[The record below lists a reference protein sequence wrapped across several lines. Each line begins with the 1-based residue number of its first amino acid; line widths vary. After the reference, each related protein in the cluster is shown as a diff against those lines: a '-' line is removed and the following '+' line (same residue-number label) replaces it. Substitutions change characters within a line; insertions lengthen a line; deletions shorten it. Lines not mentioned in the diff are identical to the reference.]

1 MVSEILK
8 GAREAIHSMWDG
20 LCTAFE
26 NKKSKDKYGIVS
38 SEKVEFCRD
47 VLCRLSF
54 KTISQADQTGLGA
67 NVSQVVKLFISPEVY
82 IPPGSTIEVT
92 QNNVTRVYRH
102 SGISAVYTNHQEI
115 ILEAEQEK
123 A

>member
-1 MVSEILK
+1 MVSGILK
-8 GAREAIHSMWDG
+8 SAREAIHSMWDG

-26 NKKSKDKYGIVS
+26 TKKSKDKYGIVS
-38 SEKVEFCRD
+38 SEKVEICKN
-47 VLCRLSF
+47 VPCRLSF
-54 KTISQADQTGLGA
+54 KNISQAEQTGLGA

-92 QNNVTRVYRH
+92 QNNVTKRYKH

-115 ILEAEQEK
+115 VLEVEQEK

>member
-1 MVSEILK
+1 MVSNILK
-8 GAREAIHSMWDG
+8 SAREAIQSMWDG

-26 NKKSKDKYGIVS
+26 RQNSKDKYGIVKPG
-38 SEKVEFCRD
+38 KVEICTD
-47 VLCRLSF
+47 VPCHLSF
-54 KTISQADQTGLGA
+54 ETNSQAEQTELGA
-67 NVSQVVKLFISPEVY
+67 NTSQVVTLFISPEVY

-92 QNNVTRVYRH
+92 QNNVTRTYRH

-115 ILEAEQEK
+115 VLEAEQEK

>member
-8 GAREAIHSMWDG
+8 SARETIHSMWDG

-26 NKKSKDKYGIVS
+26 NKTSKDKYGIVS
-38 SEKVEFCRD
+38 SEKVEICKNEP
-47 VLCRLSF
+47 CRLSF
-54 KTISQADQTGLGA
+54 KNISQAEQTGLGA

-82 IPPGSTIEVT
+82 IPPGSRIEVT
-92 QNNVTRVYRH
+92 QNNVTRRYKH

-115 ILEAEQEK
+115 VLEAEQEK

>member
-8 GAREAIHSMWDG
+8 SAREAIHSMWDG

-26 NKKSKDKYGIVS
+26 NKNSKDKYGIVS
-38 SEKVEFCRD
+38 SEKVELCRD
-47 VLCRLSF
+47 VPCRLSF
-54 KTISQADQTGLGA
+54 KTISQAEQTEWGA

-92 QNNVTRVYRH
+92 QNNVTRRYKH

-115 ILEAEQEK
+115 VLEAEQEK

>member
-8 GAREAIHSMWDG
+8 SAREAIHSMWDG

-38 SEKVEFCRD
+38 SEKVEICKNEP
-47 VLCRLSF
+47 CRLSF
-54 KTISQADQTGLGA
+54 KNISQAEQTGLGA

-92 QNNVTRVYRH
+92 QNNVTRKYKH
-102 SGISAVYTNHQEI
+102 SGISAVYINHQEI

>member
-8 GAREAIHSMWDG
+8 SAREAIHSRGDG

-26 NKKSKDKYGIVS
+26 SEKSKDRYGIVS
-38 SEKVEFCRD
+38 SEKVEICKN
-47 VLCRLSF
+47 VPCRLSF
-54 KTISQADQTGLGA
+54 KNISQAEQTGLGA

-92 QNNVTRVYRH
+92 QNNVTRRYKH

>member
-1 MVSEILK
+1 
-8 GAREAIHSMWDG
+8 MWDG

-26 NKKSKDKYGIVS
+26 RQNSKDKYGIVKPG
-38 SEKVEFCRD
+38 KVEICKD
-47 VLCRLSF
+47 VPCHLSF
-54 KTISQADQTGLGA
+54 ETISQAEQTELGA
-67 NVSQVVKLFISPEVY
+67 NTSQVVTLFISPEVY

-92 QNNVTRVYRH
+92 QNNVTRTYRH

-115 ILEAEQEK
+115 VLEAEQEK

>member
-8 GAREAIHSMWDG
+8 SAREAIHSMWDG

-26 NKKSKDKYGIVS
+26 NKNSKNKYGIVS

-47 VLCRLSF
+47 VPCRLSF

-92 QNNVTRVYRH
+92 QNNVTRKYKH
-102 SGISAVYTNHQEI
+102 SGISAVYTNH
-115 ILEAEQEK
+115 
-123 A
+123 

>member
-8 GAREAIHSMWDG
+8 SAREAIRLMWDG

-26 NKKSKDKYGIVS
+26 NKNSKDKYGIVS
-38 SEKVEFCRD
+38 SEKVEIFKNEP
-47 VLCRLSF
+47 CRLSF
-54 KTISQADQTGLGA
+54 KTISQSEQTELGA
-67 NVSQVVKLFISPEVY
+67 NTSQVVTLFISPEVY

-92 QNNVTRVYRH
+92 QNNVTRTSRH

-115 ILEAEQEK
+115 VLEAEQEK

>member
-8 GAREAIHSMWDG
+8 SAREAIHSMWDG

-26 NKKSKDKYGIVS
+26 NKKSKDKYGIVD

-47 VLCRLSF
+47 VPCRLSF

-92 QNNVTRVYRH
+92 QNNVTRKYRH

>member
-8 GAREAIHSMWDG
+8 SAREAIHSMWDG

-26 NKKSKDKYGIVS
+26 NKNSKDKYGIVS

-47 VLCRLSF
+47 VPCRLSF
-54 KTISQADQTGLGA
+54 KTISQAEQTEWGA

-92 QNNVTRVYRH
+92 QNNVTRRYKH
-102 SGISAVYTNHQEI
+102 SGISAVHTNHQEI
-115 ILEAEQEK
+115 VLESEQEK

>member
-1 MVSEILK
+1 MVNEILK
-8 GAREAIHSMWDG
+8 SAREAIHSMWDG
-20 LCTAFE
+20 LCTVFE

-38 SEKVEFCRD
+38 SEKVEICKNEP
-47 VLCRLSF
+47 CRLSF
-54 KTISQADQTGLGA
+54 KNISQAEQTGLGA

-92 QNNVTRVYRH
+92 QNNVTRKYKH

-115 ILEAEQEK
+115 VLETEQEK

>member
-8 GAREAIHSMWDG
+8 SAREAIHSMWDG

-26 NKKSKDKYGIVS
+26 SEKSKDRYGIVS
-38 SEKVEFCRD
+38 SEKVEICKN
-47 VLCRLSF
+47 VPCRLSF
-54 KTISQADQTGLGA
+54 KNISQAEQTWLGA

-92 QNNVTRVYRH
+92 QNNVTRRYKH

>member
-8 GAREAIHSMWDG
+8 SAREAIHSMWDG
-20 LCTAFE
+20 LCTALE
-26 NKKSKDKYGIVS
+26 NKNSKDKYGIVS
-38 SEKVEFCRD
+38 SEKVEICKNEP
-47 VLCRLSF
+47 CRLSF
-54 KTISQADQTGLGA
+54 KNISQAEQTELRA
-67 NVSQVVKLFISPEVY
+67 NASQVVKLFISPEVY

-92 QNNVTRVYRH
+92 QNNVTRKYKH

-115 ILEAEQEK
+115 VLETEQEK

>member
-8 GAREAIHSMWDG
+8 SAREAIHSMWDG

-26 NKKSKDKYGIVS
+26 NKKSKDKYGIVN

-47 VLCRLSF
+47 VPCRLSF

-82 IPPGSTIEVT
+82 ILPGSTIEVT
-92 QNNVTRVYRH
+92 QNNVTRKYKH

>member
-8 GAREAIHSMWDG
+8 SAREAIHSMWDG

-26 NKKSKDKYGIVS
+26 NKKSKDKYGIVN

-47 VLCRLSF
+47 VPCRLSF
-54 KTISQADQTGLGA
+54 KTISQAEQTGLGA

-82 IPPGSTIEVT
+82 IPPGSIIEVT
-92 QNNVTRVYRH
+92 QNNVTRTYRH

>member
-1 MVSEILK
+1 MVSDILK
-8 GAREAIHSMWDG
+8 TAREEIQSMWDG
-20 LCTAFE
+20 LCTAYE
-26 NKKSKDKYGIVS
+26 HKKSKDKYGIVN

-47 VLCRLSF
+47 VPCRLSF
-54 KTISQADQTGLGA
+54 KTISQAEQTELGA

-92 QNNVTRVYRH
+92 QNNVTRRYRH
-102 SGISAVYTNHQEI
+102 SGISAAYTNHQEI
-115 ILEAEQEK
+115 VLEAEQEK

>member
-8 GAREAIHSMWDG
+8 SAREAIHSMWDG

-26 NKKSKDKYGIVS
+26 SEKSKDRYGIVS
-38 SEKVEFCRD
+38 SEKVEICKN
-47 VLCRLSF
+47 VPCRLSF
-54 KTISQADQTGLGA
+54 KNISQAEQTGLGA

-92 QNNVTRVYRH
+92 QNNVTRRYKH

>member
-8 GAREAIHSMWDG
+8 SAREAIHSMWDG

-26 NKKSKDKYGIVS
+26 NKKSKDKYGIVN

-47 VLCRLSF
+47 VPCRLSF
-54 KTISQADQTGLGA
+54 KNISQAEQTELGA

-82 IPPGSTIEVT
+82 IPPGSIIEVT
-92 QNNVTRVYRH
+92 QNNVTRTYRH

>member
-1 MVSEILK
+1 MVSDVLK
-8 GAREAIHSMWDG
+8 SAKDAIKSMWNG
-20 LCTAFE
+20 LCTIYKNE
-26 NKKSKDKYGIVS
+26 KSKNKYGIVAFK
-38 SEKVEFCRD
+38 KVEIYKNEPCH
-47 VLCRLSF
+47 LSF
-54 KTISQADQTGLGA
+54 KNISQAEQTGLGA

-92 QNNVTRVYRH
+92 QNNVTKRYKH

-115 ILEAEQEK
+115 VLEVEQEK

>member
-8 GAREAIHSMWDG
+8 SAREAIRSMWDG

-26 NKKSKDKYGIVS
+26 NKKSKDKYGIVN

-47 VLCRLSF
+47 VPCRLSF
-54 KTISQADQTGLGA
+54 KTISQAEQTGLGA

-82 IPPGSTIEVT
+82 IPPGSIIEVT
-92 QNNVTRVYRH
+92 QNNVTRTYRH